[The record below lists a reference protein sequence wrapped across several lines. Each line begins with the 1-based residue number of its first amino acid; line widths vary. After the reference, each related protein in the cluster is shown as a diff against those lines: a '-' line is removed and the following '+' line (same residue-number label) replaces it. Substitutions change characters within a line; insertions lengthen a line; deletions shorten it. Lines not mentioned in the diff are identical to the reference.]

1 MLDLG
6 YCPQSPSGAQ
16 TQDHPMIEGAGSA
29 MANTFPSKC
38 SKLLE

>member
-6 YCPQSPSGAQ
+6 YSLQSPSGAQ
-16 TQDHPMIEGAGSA
+16 TQDHPMIEGAGLA
-29 MANTFPSKC
+29 LANTVSSKC